1 MAGVYDGN
9 DLVAVRKYSPRAEKA
24 YLIAYHREGL
34 VLHSYTLFHRD
45 VQRHVT
51 GMSLDDDLGDLG
63 ASAPVVFI
71 AP

>member
-1 MAGVYDGN
+1 MV
-9 DLVAVRKYSPRAEKA
+9 VRKYSPLADEA

-34 VLHSYTLFHRD
+34 FLHSYTLLHRD

>member
-1 MAGVYDGN
+1 MARVYDGN
-9 DLVAVRKYSPRAEKA
+9 DLVVVRKYSPLADEA

-34 VLHSYTLFHRD
+34 FLHSYTLLHRD